1 MLVPG
6 ENGYPEIFERLLRRA
21 PSLTYQGDIRIL
33 NQTPRVAVIGRSR
46 AGRVEQ
52 EVARRVGAALAAEA
66 VPVVSGFARGV
77 DQAAQLGALQVGGR
91 SISFLPFG
99 LEQRVLPERFSP
111 FLSELLEMSQF
122 AEDAQFTGSRAL
134 QRNALVS
141 ALSDAVFV
149 VSADNPNARGS
160 GAFQTAEIG
169 QRHGTPLF
177 VVDPRVFAASGVQ
190 PPPGNAYILG
200 MGATPIS
207 KVEDIPG
214 ILRGFPPERVEQLA
228 LALHCD

>member
-1 MLVPG
+1 MPG
-6 ENGYPEIFERLLRRA
+6 ESGYPEIFERLFQRA

-99 LEQRVLPERFSP
+99 LEQRVLPERFRP

-122 AEDAQFTGSRAL
+122 AEDAQFTSVGAM
-134 QRNALVS
+134 QRNALIS
-141 ALSDAVFV
+141 ALSDAVIA
-149 VSADNPNARGS
+149 VSAKNPNVRRS
-160 GAFQTAEIG
+160 GTYATAG
-169 QRHGTPLF
+169 MAQRQGTPMF
-177 VVDPRVFAASGVQ
+177 VVDSCVFAASGVQ

-200 MGATPIS
+200 MGARPIS

-214 ILRGFPPERVEQLA
+214 TLRGLPSELEQLA
-228 LALHCD
+228 LRLPGF